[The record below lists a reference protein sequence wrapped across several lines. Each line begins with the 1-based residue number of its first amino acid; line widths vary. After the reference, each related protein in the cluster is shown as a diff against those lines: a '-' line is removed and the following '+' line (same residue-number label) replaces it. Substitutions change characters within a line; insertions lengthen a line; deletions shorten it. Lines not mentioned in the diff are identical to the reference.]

1 MEKLRTPLL
10 VNAIYVLLVGLI
22 ALSPSLT
29 QTVFGYEVKDR
40 GILLV
45 FAAAVLGFGVVNW
58 AIAGN
63 TAQYGGLASAVVVAI
78 VIFIVLL
85 VWGWVSGLYT
95 ARNVLVPL
103 ILDVVL
109 GGWIWSARKR

>member
-10 VNAIYVLLVGLI
+10 VNAIYFLLVGLI

-40 GILLV
+40 GVALV
-45 FAAAVLGFGVVNW
+45 FAAATLAFGVVNW
-58 AIAGN
+58 MIAGN
-63 TAQYGGLASAVVVAI
+63 VAQYGGLATAVVFGLI
-78 VIFIVLL
+78 IFIVVLL
-85 VWGWVSGLYT
+85 WGWVSGLYT

-103 ILDVVL
+103 ILDVAL
-109 GGWIWSARKR
+109 GLWIWSARKR